1 MNEILF
7 NALGALAYGGVGI
20 VILVLGYLLTDLLTP
35 GKLHVLIWENRNRNA
50 VLLVSANTLGSAI
63 VVTSAILSSES
74 EIGLGAGL
82 LSTAVY
88 GLIGLGVMALSFV
101 LIDLLVPA
109 KIAQMISHD
118 EPHPATWVSAS
129 AHVAIA
135 VVIAAALT

>member
-35 GKLHVLIWENRNRNA
+35 GKLHELIWENRNRNA

-82 LSTAVY
+82 VSTAVY

-109 KIAQMISHD
+109 KVAQMISSD

>member
-74 EIGLGAGL
+74 ETGLGAGL
-82 LSTAVY
+82 ISTAVY
-88 GLIGLGVMALSFV
+88 GLIGLGVMALAFV

-109 KIAQMISHD
+109 KIAQMISSD

>member
-1 MNEILF
+1 MNEILL

-20 VILVLGYLLTDLLTP
+20 AILVLGYLLTDLLTP

-82 LSTAVY
+82 LSAAVY

-109 KIAQMISHD
+109 KIAQMISND

>member
-109 KIAQMISHD
+109 KIAQMISSD

>member
-7 NALGALAYGGVGI
+7 NALEALAYGGVGI

-35 GKLHVLIWENRNRNA
+35 GKLHELIWVNRNRNA

-82 LSTAVY
+82 LSAAVY
-88 GLIGLGVMALSFV
+88 GLIGLGVMALAFV

-109 KIAQMISHD
+109 KIAQMISND

>member
-1 MNEILF
+1 MNEILL

-109 KIAQMISHD
+109 KIAQMISND

>member
-35 GKLHVLIWENRNRNA
+35 GKLHELIWVNRNRNA

-101 LIDLLVPA
+101 LIDILVPA
-109 KIAQMISHD
+109 KVAQMISDD

>member
-82 LSTAVY
+82 ISTAVY

-101 LIDLLVPA
+101 LIDILVPA
-109 KIAQMISHD
+109 KIAQMISND

>member
-1 MNEILF
+1 MNEILL

-109 KIAQMISHD
+109 KIAQMISSD

>member
-35 GKLHVLIWENRNRNA
+35 GKLHELIWENRNRNA

-82 LSTAVY
+82 VSTAVY

-109 KIAQMISHD
+109 KISQMISND

>member
-7 NALGALAYGGVGI
+7 NALEALAYGGVGI

-35 GKLHVLIWENRNRNA
+35 GKLHELIWVNRNRNA

-109 KIAQMISHD
+109 KIAQMISND

>member
-1 MNEILF
+1 MNEILL

-20 VILVLGYLLTDLLTP
+20 FILVLGYLLTDLLTP

-88 GLIGLGVMALSFV
+88 GLIGLGVMALAFV

-109 KIAQMISHD
+109 KIAQMISSD